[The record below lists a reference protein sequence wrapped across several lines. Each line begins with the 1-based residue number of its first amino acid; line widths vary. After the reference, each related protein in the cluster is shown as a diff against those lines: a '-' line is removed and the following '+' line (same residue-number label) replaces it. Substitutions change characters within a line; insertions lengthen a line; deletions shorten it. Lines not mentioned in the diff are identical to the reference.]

1 MTGAAR
7 AFVAVGGRRVHYRVL
22 GDGPPLVMLHG
33 SPADSELLEGEMA
46 ASSARYTCIA
56 FDTPGFGHSDPL
68 PGEELTMR
76 DLAAA
81 TVEAMRAL
89 GLPPCAVYGTHTGAA
104 IAIEIGV
111 GWPEAVTGLV
121 LEGLPAFTD
130 EEIAALFPEHYFAP
144 LRPSP
149 LGGHLFDTWMRF
161 RDQFTWF
168 PWYSRDVTRLNAVDR
183 PEPADIDHWV
193 SMFYRSCKTY
203 RAAYRAACFYG
214 SGALRAA
221 AALTVPAVYMAS
233 AEDMLFPHL
242 DRLPALKAGQ
252 RIVRLPY
259 DTPAKHRAIADLA
272 ASLPSLPSLPSP
284 PSLPALPSCTGTRTT
299 SPPVVVGQD
308 PGLCFV
314 PVASGH
320 VLVRAFGDPSQAPL
334 LVLHDAPGTGLA
346 SVPLA
351 RALVARYHVLVPD
364 LPGNG
369 ESDAPPDDTSVLEA
383 AADAVQEIVDAFGL
397 ARYAVLAIGC
407 GAAVAAKLAE
417 RGDARLAAI
426 VLDRVT
432 KPDER
437 RADAIAPDLTLAPDG
452 SHWLRAWLMLRDA
465 QIYDPWFD
473 GRVAAQ
479 RPGQGDFDADA
490 LHDQTRALMVS
501 RETYHRFPRE
511 AATFDVSA
519 ALALS
524 ATPTFVAAGRPIDA
538 LVLALD
544 PFPGDAT

>member
-7 AFVAVGGRRVHYRVL
+7 AFVSVDGRRVHYRL
-22 GDGPPLVMLHG
+22 SGDGPPLVMLHG
-33 SPADSELLEGEMA
+33 SPADSELLAGEMA
-46 ASSARYTCIA
+46 ASAGQYTCIA
-56 FDTPGFGHSDPL
+56 LDTPGFGGSDPL
-68 PGEELTMR
+68 PGDELTVR
-76 DLAAA
+76 DLAEA
-81 TVEAMRAL
+81 TVAAMRAL
-89 GLPPCAVYGTHTGAA
+89 ALPPCIVYGTHTGAA

-111 GWPEAVTGLV
+111 GWPDAVTGLV

-130 EEIAALFPEHYFAP
+130 EEIAALFPDDYFAP

-183 PEPADIDHWV
+183 PEPGDIDHWV

-221 AALTVPAVYMAS
+221 AALTVPAVFMAS

-242 DRLPALKAGQ
+242 DRLPPPKAGQ

-259 DTPAKHRAIADLA
+259 DTPAKHRAITDLV
-272 ASLPSLPSLPSP
+272 ASLPSCP
-284 PSLPALPSCTGTRTT
+284 GTWTR
-299 SPPVVVGQD
+299 PRPVVVGHD

-314 PVASGH
+314 RASSGQ
-320 VLVRAFGDPSQAPL
+320 VLVRTFGDPSRPPL
-334 LVLHDAPGTGLA
+334 VVLHDAPGTGLA

-351 RALVARYHVLVPD
+351 RTLMARHHVLVPD

-369 ESDAPPDDTSVLEA
+369 ESDAPPEESSSLDAGV
-383 AADAVQEIVDAFGL
+383 DAVRAIVDAFAL
-397 ARYAVLAIGC
+397 SHYTVLAIGC

-417 RGDARLAAI
+417 RDDARLSAI

-432 KPDER
+432 MPDAR
-437 RADAIAPDLTLAPDG
+437 RAEAIAPDLQLAADG
-452 SHWLRAWLMLRDA
+452 SHWLKAWLMLRDA

-473 GRVAAQ
+473 GRVVAQ
-479 RPGQGDFDADA
+479 RSQQGDFDADA
-490 LHDQTRALMVS
+490 LHEQTRALMVS
-501 RETYHRFPRE
+501 RRTYHRFPRE
-511 AATFDVSA
+511 AATFDVRASLARSA
-519 ALALS
+519 TRTFIAAGQPLDAFALA
-524 ATPTFVAAGRPIDA
+524 IDYST
-538 LVLALD
+538 
-544 PFPGDAT
+544 GDAT